1 MNKKKV
7 VPLQGNLE
15 NTGKLQKNKETTFYT
30 LTRLRIEEQE

>member
-15 NTGKLQKNKETTFYT
+15 NTGKLKQTNKNNF
-30 LTRLRIEEQE
+30 IH

>member
-7 VPLQGNLE
+7 VPLQGILE
-15 NTGKLQKNKETTFYT
+15 NTGKLQKTNKQLYT